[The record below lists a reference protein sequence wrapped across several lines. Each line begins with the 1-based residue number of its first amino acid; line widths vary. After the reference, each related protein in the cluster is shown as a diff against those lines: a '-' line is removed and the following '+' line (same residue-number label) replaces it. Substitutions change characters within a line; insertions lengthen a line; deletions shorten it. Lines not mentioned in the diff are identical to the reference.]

1 MITFSRTML
10 VGAEFP
16 GEDLVRFHGMLEDRI
31 YAMEIIMDVR
41 ISDGVV
47 QAIQG
52 RMKRFTT
59 PVCPKAVELLQGAV
73 GMSLRESG
81 WVSKL
86 NKEVGRKGC
95 QHFAEIL
102 VECGRCLDAARMAHE
117 LSTKMKADPEADQE
131 GLTRNFLATHPEL
144 RGKCMARPQE

>member
-1 MITFSRTML
+1 MITFSRSMI

-16 GEDLVRFHGMLEDRI
+16 EEDLVRFHGMLEDRI

-47 QAIQG
+47 QAVQG

-59 PVCPKAVELLQGAV
+59 PVCPKAVDLLQSAV
-73 GMSLRESG
+73 GISLREPG
-81 WVSKL
+81 WVSKV
-86 NKEVGRKGC
+86 NKEVGRRSC

-102 VECGRCLDAARMAHE
+102 VECGRCLGAALMAHE
-117 LSTKMKADPEADQE
+117 LSSKIKEAPDQDENVLIKNFVAAHPDPA
-131 GLTRNFLATHPEL
+131 
-144 RGKCMARPQE
+144 GKCMARF